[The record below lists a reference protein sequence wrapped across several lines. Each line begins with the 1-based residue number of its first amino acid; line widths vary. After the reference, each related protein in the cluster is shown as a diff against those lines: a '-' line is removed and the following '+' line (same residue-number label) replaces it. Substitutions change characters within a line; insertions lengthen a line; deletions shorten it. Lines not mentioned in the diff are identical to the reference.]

1 MQLKAG
7 VDCRTRSVTIA
18 LAATVLLGCGG
29 GGGGG
34 IESTVPANSQRE
46 VPLALTASN
55 ASDAATLGLGY
66 GSLGLAFGQL
76 AVDWTE
82 AIAEGGGAALTLTCP
97 GGGAG
102 NVRWTDVNG
111 NGVVGAGDQLTATL
125 EACHLKPLED
135 SFSGTLTV
143 SLRAPGTGLQRAGLI
158 AMGPT
163 FGSATVP
170 PVRVAGELEF
180 DLAADRVAKV
190 LRVRSSVQPLV
201 FSATDGSQTVAD
213 VVSQMQLRRE
223 VRRDTARVS
232 TSIAHRLSSDLLRGE
247 IVVSTE
253 QPWTNW
259 FDSVPDAGALL
270 VRGAGAPSVRLLAP
284 APAATSFD
292 VRLDGASV
300 GSVFVADAATGYLWS
315 GTGWAPQDETQRDYL
330 ILPAGDGAFV
340 QLTRPEAATI
350 APNPGPF
357 VWTYSRPLAP
367 DAVTSAAFVR
377 RQSAP
382 GPSWAPSEIPA
393 ELSIEGAMLTVT
405 PLQQF
410 EPGDTY
416 EVMFDRTFAAP
427 GITDT
432 LGRTTTR
439 PAYTATVA
447 QTVQANAVFDGP
459 ALILGKDTGAV
470 TLDARTSVSATTGGT
485 QARWRQISGPALA
498 FGGADNAV
506 VSMQTTESLN
516 GIAVVEL
523 EARNVA
529 GDIDRLRLQFPVLGD
544 LSQAFAIGVTVGPG
558 PMKVVTSVDG
568 IVASNM
574 PRYFASANAVD
585 VLPSTGGRFL
595 ATPPPGESWRSGL
608 VFGYGTFG
616 TGILVWLP
624 PDGASCN
631 SADRGGLVNVLDIG
645 FDAAGELQRL
655 AVEFDEFCDGVQ
667 THGSI
672 RFNNALPLRSR

>member
-1 MQLKAG
+1 MQFQTG
-7 VDCRTRSVTIA
+7 VDRRTRDVLISLAVTV
-18 LAATVLLGCGG
+18 LAACGG
-29 GGGGG
+29 GGSGG
-34 IESTVPANSQRE
+34 ESPAPANSQRE
-46 VPLALTASN
+46 VPLTLTASN

-66 GSLGLAFGQL
+66 GSLGLAFGEL

-82 AIAEGGGAALTLTCP
+82 AISAGGGAVLTLTCP
-97 GGGAG
+97 GGGTG
-102 NVRWTDVNG
+102 SVRWTDTNV
-111 NGVVGAGDQLTATL
+111 NGVVGPGDQLTATL

-143 SLRAPGTGLQRAGLI
+143 TLRAPGTGLQRAGLI
-158 AMGPT
+158 TMGPT

-180 DLAADRVAKV
+180 DLAAERVAKV
-190 LRVRSSVQPLV
+190 LRVRSSLQPLI
-201 FSATDGSQTVAD
+201 FSATNGGQTVAD
-213 VVSQMQLRRE
+213 VVAQMQLRRE
-223 VRRDTARVS
+223 IRRDTARVS
-232 TSIAHRLSSDLLRGE
+232 TSIAHRLSSDLLGGE

-253 QPWTNW
+253 QPWANW

-270 VRGAGAPSVRLLAP
+270 VRGAGSPSVRLLAP
-284 APAATSFD
+284 ASGAMSFD

-315 GTGWAPQDETQRDYL
+315 GTGWVPQDEAQRDYV
-330 ILPAGDGAFV
+330 ILPAGDGVFV

-350 APNPGPF
+350 SPSPGPF

-393 ELSIEGAMLTVT
+393 ELRIEGAMLTVT

-427 GITDT
+427 GISDS

-439 PAYTATVA
+439 PAYAATVV

-459 ALILGKDTGAV
+459 ALILGKDTGVV

-485 QARWRQISGPALA
+485 QARWRQVSGPTLSLS
-498 FGGADNAV
+498 GADSAV
-506 VSMQTTESLN
+506 VSMQTSESLN

-529 GDIDRLRLQFPVLGD
+529 GDVDRLNLQFPVLGD
-544 LSQAFAIGVTVGPG
+544 LSQAFAIGVTVGAG
-558 PMKVVTSVDG
+558 PMQVVTSIDG
-568 IVASNM
+568 GVASTM
-574 PRYFASANAVD
+574 PRYFASSNAVD
-585 VLPSTGGRFL
+585 VVRSGGGRFL
-595 ATPPPGESWRSGL
+595 SSPPSGETWRSGL

-616 TGILVWLP
+616 AGILVWLP
-624 PDGASCN
+624 PGGTSCSSAS
-631 SADRGGLVNVLDIG
+631 RGGLVNVLDIG

-655 AVEFDEFCDGVQ
+655 SVEFDEYCDGLQ

-672 RFNNALPLRSR
+672 RFNDALPLRSR